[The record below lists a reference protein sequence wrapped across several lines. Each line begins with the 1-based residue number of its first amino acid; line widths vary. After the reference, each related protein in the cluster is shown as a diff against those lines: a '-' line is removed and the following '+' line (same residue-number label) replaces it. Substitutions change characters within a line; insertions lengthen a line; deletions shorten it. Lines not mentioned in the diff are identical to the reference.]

1 MSITGTHSR
10 SVEKPTLARVLAAAS
25 LGLGATEL
33 LAPTLVSNVSGVA
46 PTRGVRNVIRA
57 LGVREL
63 AHGFALSASPASAW
77 TRVAGDVLD
86 VALLAVGHRTHSAND
101 KRGLVAAG
109 LLTGIAGLDVIAS
122 RRYAGAFN

>member
-1 MSITGTHSR
+1 
-10 SVEKPTLARVLAAAS
+10 
-25 LGLGATEL
+25 
-33 LAPTLVSNVSGVA
+33 
-46 PTRGVRNVIRA
+46 
-57 LGVREL
+57 
-63 AHGFALSASPASAW
+63 
-77 TRVAGDVLD
+77 LD

>member
-1 MSITGTHSR
+1 MSITGTQRR
-10 SVEKPTLARVLAAAS
+10 SAQSPALAKALAAAS

-63 AHGFALSASPASAW
+63 AHGVALSASPASAW
-77 TRVAGDVLD
+77 TRVAGDALD
-86 VALLAVGHRTHSAND
+86 IALLAVGHRAHSTNE

-109 LLTGIAGLDVIAS
+109 LLTE
-122 RRYAGAFN
+122 

>member
-1 MSITGTHSR
+1 
-10 SVEKPTLARVLAAAS
+10 
-25 LGLGATEL
+25 LGATEL

-63 AHGFALSASPASAW
+63 AHGVALSASPASAW
-77 TRVAGDVLD
+77 TRVAGDALD
-86 VALLAVGHRTHSAND
+86 IALLAVGHRAHSTNE
-101 KRGLVAAG
+101 KRGFVAAG

-122 RRYAGAFN
+122 RRYAGAA

>member
-1 MSITGTHSR
+1 MSITSTHRR
-10 SVEKPTLARVLAAAS
+10 SAESPTLAKVLAAAS

-33 LAPTLVSNVSGVA
+33 LAPTLVSNVSGVT

-86 VALLAVGHRTHSAND
+86 VAMLAVGHRTHPTNE

-109 LLTGIAGLDVIAS
+109 LLTGIAGIDVIAS
-122 RRYAGAFN
+122 RRYARAA

>member
-1 MSITGTHSR
+1 MSITGDHSR
-10 SVEKPTLARVLAAAS
+10 SAESPTLAKVLAAAS

-33 LAPTLVSNVSGVA
+33 LAPTVVSHVSGVA

-63 AHGFALSASPASAW
+63 AHGFALSASPKSAW
-77 TRVAGDVLD
+77 TRVAGDALD
-86 VALLAVGHRTHSAND
+86 IALLAAGHRTHSTSE

-109 LLTGIAGLDVIAS
+109 LLTGIAGLDAIAA
-122 RRYAGAFN
+122 RRYAGAS